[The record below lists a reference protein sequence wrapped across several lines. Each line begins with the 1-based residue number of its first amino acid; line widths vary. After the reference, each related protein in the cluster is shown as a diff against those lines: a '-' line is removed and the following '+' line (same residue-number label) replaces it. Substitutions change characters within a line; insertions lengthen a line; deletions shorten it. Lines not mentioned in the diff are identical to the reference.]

1 MVAENIL
8 NRLHKGRPWLLAA
21 IHALTPRSKVK
32 GWFRII
38 GWVRGLDLYVDMTA
52 HFVVLL

>member
-8 NRLHKGRPWLLAA
+8 NRLHKGSQWLLAA
-21 IHALTPRSKVK
+21 IHALTK

-52 HFVVLL
+52 HFAVLL